1 MFYDAYR
8 RHNIKC
14 LLHPLTRK
22 LLSEQF
28 QENSLMIEGE
38 CIKNAARSM
47 ETRFAALETPHNA
60 TLPTARAMGSVIDP
74 SVSGFQ

>member
-1 MFYDAYR
+1 
-8 RHNIKC
+8 
-14 LLHPLTRK
+14 
-22 LLSEQF
+22 
-28 QENSLMIEGE
+28 MIEGE

-47 ETRFAALETPHNA
+47 ETRFAALETPHNE